1 MFPYIIL
8 VEMACS
14 QPCGFDSAL
23 SYALQRLGTPLLKP
37 KPEQVASIKCVYER
51 RDVFVWLPTG
61 FGKSLCYE
69 ALPFVMDFKY
79 GRVDSTPCSVVIV
92 VSPLVALMVDQV
104 RSLRRKSVKAAI
116 ITSGEGVDKELLA
129 NEEDLKTCSLLYCA
143 PEAIV
148 KQKWREVIEKPV
160 ISGRIVAVVVD
171 EAHCV
176 SQW

>member
-1 MFPYIIL
+1 
-8 VEMACS
+8 
-14 QPCGFDSAL
+14 
-23 SYALQRLGTPLLKP
+23 
-37 KPEQVASIKCVYER
+37 
-51 RDVFVWLPTG
+51 
-61 FGKSLCYE
+61 
-69 ALPFVMDFKY
+69 MDFKY

-104 RSLRRKSVKAAI
+104 RSLRLKSVKAAI